1 MAESRNKLRGN
12 KSKAPVIYTIVII
25 SLMGLSFILYATY
38 AYLSYIYANKIEN
51 PTMNDIIASL
61 NTLFTA
67 ESFAL
72 PITLDVIK
80 EVFIMQV
87 RDIWWV
93 YVGVAVVVFLAMTSR
108 NPNDFKGMEYGS
120 ARWANKYEES
130 KFKDSTGI
138 PCGNGFYLTTKQ
150 KKGKYYVPNNLNE
163 TVIGGS
169 GAGKSFRKIKP
180 DIIQMTGSYIITD
193 PSGELYRDM
202 GKFLKKNGYKVKVLN
217 LNDIK
222 LSNTYNPF
230 KYMMNEEDVLK
241 VANMF
246 IENSGEKGE
255 KGDFWTAASRK
266 LLTVIML
273 YLFHSEDEVKSF
285 NRVMTLL
292 CSIEFKDG
300 HISDNC
306 LVARCIKRHQ
316 LQHHNTQDDA
326 VSILWNSLKTSPP
339 ETFGGIS
346 ETLSTKLQQWTVKA
360 VDILTATDEMDFDDI
375 GVHKTAIFVIQPAAD
390 TTYKAIANIFF
401 RQLFARLQY
410 IAELKYKN
418 RLPLLVSFEL
428 DEFANIGEIPNFNLE
443 LAVIRKYNIRVC
455 IVLQAF
461 SQLKSVYDEKI
472 ADGILSN
479 CSTLTYL
486 GTTDKD
492 TTDYVSWKLGK
503 TTVRVDTKSYNRG
516 NQGGGTDSESYVARD
531 LLTTD
536 EISKAVQKGENGK
549 AIIFV
554 DTFYPFFVDKFDL
567 ASHKHFAEIG
577 SDRNPAQ
584 EVNNAN
590 LEKDYRK
597 HYKELEKKYDDMK
610 KKAKQLSDE
619 VNSGKYDEPVTT
631 EEKQKAENSKL
642 LFEKFEKNPHKIQ
655 NANNAP
661 YIPDNVNEDD
671 IAEDIAED
679 IMGGVPT

>member
-1 MAESRNKLRGN
+1 MSESRNKLRGN
-12 KSKAPVIYTIVII
+12 KSKAPVIYTITII
-25 SLMGLSFILYATY
+25 ALMGLLFILYCTY
-38 AYLSYIYANKIEN
+38 AYLSYVRTNHIEN
-51 PTMNDIIASL
+51 PNMNDFVSSL
-61 NTLFTA
+61 NTLFKP

-80 EVFIMQV
+80 EVLVMQV

-93 YVGVAVVVFLAMTSR
+93 YAGIAMMVFLAITSR
-108 NPNDFKGMEYGS
+108 NPNDFKGVEYGS
-120 ARWANKYEES
+120 ARWANKYEYKLFS
-130 KFKDSTGI
+130 DNTGI
-138 PCGNGFYLTTKQ
+138 PCGQGFYLTTSQ
-150 KKGKYYVPNNLNE
+150 KRGKYHVPNNLNE
-163 TVIGGS
+163 VVIGGS

-202 GKFLKKNGYKVKVLN
+202 ANFLKNNGYKVRVLN

-230 KYMMNEEDVLK
+230 KYMKDEEDVLK

-246 IENSGEKGE
+246 IENTAEKGE
-255 KGDFWTAASRK
+255 KGDFWSAAAKK
-266 LLTVIML
+266 LLTIIML
-273 YLFHSEDEVKSF
+273 YLFHANDEIKSF
-285 NRVMTLL
+285 NRVITLL

-300 HISDNC
+300 HISDEC
-306 LVARCIKRHQ
+306 EIAKCIKSHQ
-316 LQHHNTQDDA
+316 LNYQTETDA
-326 VSILWNSLKTSPP
+326 VSVLWNSLKTSPP

-346 ETLSTKLQQWTVKA
+346 ETLSTKLQHWTIKS

-410 IAELKYKN
+410 IAELKYNN

-443 LAVIRKYNIRVC
+443 LAVIRKYNIRIC
-455 IVLQAF
+455 IVLQAL
-461 SQLKSVYDEKI
+461 SQLKSVYDDKI
-472 ADGILSN
+472 ADGIVGN
-479 CSTLTYL
+479 CSIFTFL

-492 TTDYVSWKLGK
+492 TTDFVSWKLGK
-503 TTVRVDTKSYNRG
+503 TTARVDTKSYNRG

-536 EISKAVQKGENGK
+536 EVSKAVQKGKNGK

-554 DTFYPFFVDKFDL
+554 DTLYPFFVDKFDL
-567 ASHKHFAEIG
+567 SKHKRYKEIG
-577 SDRNPAQ
+577 SDRNPKQA
-584 EVNNAN
+584 ENNAN
-590 LEKDYRK
+590 LTKDYTK
-597 HYKELEKKYDDMK
+597 IYKKREVEYEKMK
-610 KKAKQLSDE
+610 EKSKQLSAKI
-619 VNSGKYDEPVTT
+619 NSGQYNEPVTT
-631 EEKQKAENSKL
+631 EEKQEEENRKRLDIFIKSPNTML
-642 LFEKFEKNPHKIQ
+642 NM
-655 NANNAP
+655 NNAP
-661 YIPDNVNEDD
+661 TLPQNMDIDD
-671 IAEDIAED
+671 IEEDIE
-679 IMGGVPT
+679 GVFPL

>member
-1 MAESRNKLRGN
+1 MAESRNKLRGS
-12 KSKAPVIYTIVII
+12 KSKAPVIYTIIII
-25 SLMGLSFILYATY
+25 SLMGLIFILYATY

-51 PTMNDIIASL
+51 PSMNDIIASL
-61 NTLFTA
+61 NILFTA

-72 PITLDVIK
+72 PITFDVIK
-80 EVFIMQV
+80 EILIMQV
-87 RDIWWV
+87 RDIWWL
-93 YVGVAVVVFLAMTSR
+93 YVSIVAVVFLVITSK

-130 KFKDSTGI
+130 KFKDDTGI
-138 PCGNGFYLTTKQ
+138 PCGNGFYLTTAQ
-150 KKGKYYVPNNLNE
+150 QKGKYYVPNNLNE

-180 DIIQMTGSYIITD
+180 DIIQMTGSYIVTD

-202 GKFLKKNGYKVKVLN
+202 ANFLRKNDYKVKVLN

-230 KYMMNEEDVLK
+230 KYMKNEEDVLK

-246 IENSGEKGE
+246 VENSGEKGE
-255 KGDFWTAASRK
+255 KGDFWTAAARK
-266 LLTVIML
+266 LLTVIIL
-273 YLFHSEDEVKSF
+273 YLFHSKDEVKSF
-285 NRVMTLL
+285 HRAMTLL
-292 CSIEFKDG
+292 CSIEFEDG

-306 LVARCIKRHQ
+306 EIANCIKRHQ
-316 LQHHNTQDDA
+316 YQNKTETDA
-326 VSILWNSLKTSPP
+326 VSVLWNSLKNAPR

-375 GVHKTAIFVIQPAAD
+375 GVNKTAIFVIQPAAD

-410 IAELKYKN
+410 IAELKYNN

-428 DEFANIGEIPNFNLE
+428 DEFANIGEIPHFNLE
-443 LAVIRKYNIRVC
+443 LAVIRKYNIKVC

-567 ASHKHFAEIG
+567 AKHKRFAEIG

-590 LEKDYRK
+590 LENDYMPIYQRRL
-597 HYKELEKKYDDMK
+597 KEYEEREERLGM
-610 KKAKQLSDE
+610 LSAMI
-619 VNSGKYDEPVTT
+619 NSGEFDETLTV
-631 EEKQKAENSKL
+631 EEMREN
-642 LFEKFEKNPHKIQ
+642 KNRRLIDEFL
-655 NANNAP
+655 NN
-661 YIPDNVNEDD
+661 PDETKTLN
-671 IAEDIAED
+671 
-679 IMGGVPT
+679 GGNKEE

>member
-12 KSKAPVIYTIVII
+12 KSKAPVIYTLVVIF
-25 SLMGLSFILYATY
+25 LMGLSFVLYATY
-38 AYLSYIYANKIEN
+38 AYLSYVYANKIEN
-51 PTMNDIIASL
+51 PNMNDIIASL

-72 PITLDVIK
+72 PITSDVIK
-80 EVFIMQV
+80 EVLIMQV
-87 RDIWWV
+87 RDIWWL
-93 YVGVAVVVFLAMTSR
+93 YAGIAMIVFLAVTSR
-108 NPNDFKGMEYGS
+108 NPNDFKGVEYGS

-130 KFKDSTGI
+130 KFKDETGI
-138 PCGNGFYLTTKQ
+138 PCGKGFYLTTTQ
-150 KKGKYYVPNNLNE
+150 KKGKYHVPNNLNE

-180 DIIQMTGSYIITD
+180 DIIQMTGSYIVTD

-202 GKFLKKNGYKVKVLN
+202 GKFLEKNGYKVRVLN
-217 LNDIK
+217 LNDIR

-266 LLTVIML
+266 LLTLIML
-273 YLFHSEDEVKSF
+273 YLFHSKDEVKSF
-285 NRVMTLL
+285 HRAMTLL
-292 CSIEFKDG
+292 CSVEFEDG

-306 LVARCIKRHQ
+306 EIANCIKRHQ
-316 LQHHNTQDDA
+316 FQNNETETDA
-326 VSILWNSLKTSPP
+326 VSVLWNSLKTLPP

-375 GVHKTAIFVIQPAAD
+375 GVNKTAIFVIQPAAD

-410 IAELKYKN
+410 IAELKYNN

-503 TTVRVDTKSYNRG
+503 TTVRVDTKSFNRG

-567 ASHKHFAEIG
+567 AKHKRFAEIG

-584 EVNNAN
+584 AVNNAN
-590 LEKDYRK
+590 LEENYSKLYQEREDNYN
-597 HYKELEKKYDDMK
+597 KEKEK
-610 KKAKQLSDE
+610 ARQLSDKIL
-619 VNSGKYDEPVTT
+619 SGKYDEPLTT
-631 EEKQKAENSKL
+631 EEKKKEENRKAL
-642 LFEKFEKNPHKIQ
+642 RDRFETNPDLIQ

-661 YIPDNVNEDD
+661 YIPDDVNIDD
-671 IAEDIAED
+671 IKEDIEED
-679 IMGGVPT
+679 IYE

>member
-12 KSKAPVIYTIVII
+12 KSKAPVIYTLVII
-25 SLMGLSFILYATY
+25 FLMGLSFILYATY
-38 AYLSYIYANKIEN
+38 AYLSYVYANKIEN
-51 PTMNDIIASL
+51 PSMNDIIASL

-80 EVFIMQV
+80 EVLIMQV
-87 RDIWWV
+87 RDIWWL
-93 YVGVAVVVFLAMTSR
+93 YAGIAMIVFLAVTSR
-108 NPNDFKGMEYGS
+108 NPNDFKGVEYGS

-150 KKGKYYVPNNLNE
+150 KKGKYHVPNNLNE
-163 TVIGGS
+163 VVIGGS

-180 DIIQMTGSYIITD
+180 DIIQMTGSYIVTD

-202 GKFLKKNGYKVKVLN
+202 SNFLKKNGYKVKVLN
-217 LNDIK
+217 LNDIR

-246 IENSGEKGE
+246 VENSAEKGE

-266 LLTVIML
+266 LLTLIML
-273 YLFHSEDEVKSF
+273 YLFHSEDEIKSF
-285 NRVMTLL
+285 GRVMKLL
-292 CSIEFKDG
+292 CSITFEQG
-300 HISDNC
+300 HISDKC
-306 LVARCIKRHQ
+306 EIAKCIRSHQ
-316 LQHHNTQDDA
+316 LHHQTDTDA
-326 VSILWNSLKTSPP
+326 VSVLWGSLKTSPQ

-346 ETLSTKLQQWTVKA
+346 ETLSTKLQQWTVDA
-360 VDILTATDEMDFDDI
+360 VDILTSTDEMEFDEV
-375 GVHKTAIFVIQPAAD
+375 GVTKTAIFVIQPAAD

-410 IAELKYKN
+410 IAELKYNN

-492 TTDYVSWKLGK
+492 TTDYISWKLGK
-503 TTVRVDTKSYNRG
+503 TTVRVDTKSFNRG

-536 EISKAVQKGENGK
+536 EVSKAVQKGENGK

-567 ASHKHFAEIG
+567 ASHDKYNEIG
-577 SDRNPAQ
+577 SDRNPEQ

-590 LEKDYRK
+590 LTKDYA
-597 HYKELEKKYDDMK
+597 ELYQEREQNYNAQKKNSDDFK
-610 KKAKQLSDE
+610 KE
-619 VNSGKYDEPVTT
+619 VNSGKHNETLTT
-631 EEKQKAENSKL
+631 EEKQEEKALEML
-642 LFEKFEKNPHKIQ
+642 LKEFKDNPHKLQ
-655 NANNAP
+655 NINNAATLP
-661 YIPDNVNEDD
+661 DGIDIDEIPEDTEEDD
-671 IAEDIAED
+671 
-679 IMGGVPT
+679 V

>member
-12 KSKAPVIYTIVII
+12 KSKAPVIYTLVVIF
-25 SLMGLSFILYATY
+25 LMGLSFVLYATY
-38 AYLSYIYANKIEN
+38 AYLSYVYANKIEN
-51 PTMNDIIASL
+51 PNMNDIIASL

-80 EVFIMQV
+80 EVLIMQV
-87 RDIWWV
+87 RDIWWL
-93 YVGVAVVVFLAMTSR
+93 YAGIAMIVFLAVTSR
-108 NPNDFKGMEYGS
+108 NPNDFKGVEYGS
-120 ARWANKYEES
+120 ARWANKYEEK
-130 KFKDSTGI
+130 KFKDKKGI
-138 PCGNGFYLTTKQ
+138 PCGKGFYLTTKQ
-150 KKGKYYVPNNLNE
+150 KRGKYHVPNNLNE
-163 TVIGGS
+163 VVIGGS

-202 GKFLKKNGYKVKVLN
+202 GKFLEKNGYKVRVLN
-217 LNDIK
+217 LNDIR

-266 LLTVIML
+266 LLTIIML
-273 YLFHSEDEVKSF
+273 YLFHSEDETKSF
-285 NRVMTLL
+285 NRVITLL
-292 CSIEFKDG
+292 CTTEFKDG
-300 HISDNC
+300 HISETC
-306 LVARCIKRHQ
+306 EIAKCIQRHQ
-316 LQHHNTQDDA
+316 FQHHTRDDA
-326 VSILWNSLKTSPP
+326 VSVLWNSIRTSPP

-346 ETLSTKLQQWTVKA
+346 ETLSTKLQQYTVKA

-375 GVHKTAIFVIQPAAD
+375 GVNKTAIFVIQPAAD

-410 IAELKYKN
+410 IAELKYNN

-503 TTVRVDTKSYNRG
+503 TTVRVDTKSFNRG

-567 ASHKHFAEIG
+567 AKHKRFAEIG

-584 EVNNAN
+584 AVNNAN
-590 LEKDYRK
+590 LEENYSKLYQEREDNYN
-597 HYKELEKKYDDMK
+597 KEKEK
-610 KKAKQLSDE
+610 ARQLSDKIL
-619 VNSGKYDEPVTT
+619 SGKYDEPLTT
-631 EEKQKAENSKL
+631 EEKQKEENRKAL
-642 LFEKFEKNPHKIQ
+642 RDRFETNPDLIQ

-661 YIPDNVNEDD
+661 YIPDDVNIDD
-671 IAEDIAED
+671 IKEDIEED
-679 IMGGVPT
+679 IYE

>member
-12 KSKAPVIYTIVII
+12 KSKAPVIYTLVII
-25 SLMGLSFILYATY
+25 FLMGLSFVLYATY
-38 AYLSYIYANKIEN
+38 TYLSYIYANKIEN
-51 PTMNDIIASL
+51 PNMNDIIASL

-72 PITLDVIK
+72 PITSDVIK
-80 EVFIMQV
+80 EVLIMQV
-87 RDIWWV
+87 RDIWWL
-93 YVGVAVVVFLAMTSR
+93 YAGIAMIVFLAVTSR
-108 NPNDFKGMEYGS
+108 NPNDFKGVEYGS
-120 ARWANKYEES
+120 ARWANKYEEK
-130 KFKDSTGI
+130 KFKDKKGI
-138 PCGNGFYLTTKQ
+138 PCGKGFYLTTKQ
-150 KKGKYYVPNNLNE
+150 KRGKYHVPNNLNE
-163 TVIGGS
+163 VVIGGS

-202 GKFLKKNGYKVKVLN
+202 GKFLEKNGYKVRVLN
-217 LNDIK
+217 LNDIR

-230 KYMMNEEDVLK
+230 VYMKNEEDVLK

-246 IENSGEKGE
+246 VEHSGEKGE

-266 LLTVIML
+266 LLTLIML
-273 YLFHSEDEVKSF
+273 YLFHSKDEVKSF
-285 NRVMTLL
+285 HRAMTLL
-292 CSIEFKDG
+292 CSVEFEDG

-306 LVARCIKRHQ
+306 EIANCIKRHQ
-316 LQHHNTQDDA
+316 FQNETETDA
-326 VSILWNSLKTSPP
+326 VSVLWNSLKTLPP

-375 GVHKTAIFVIQPAAD
+375 GVNKTAIFVIQPAAD

-410 IAELKYKN
+410 IAELKYNN

-503 TTVRVDTKSYNRG
+503 TTVRVDTKSFNRG

-567 ASHKHFAEIG
+567 AKHKRFAEIG

-584 EVNNAN
+584 AVNNAN
-590 LEKDYRK
+590 LEENYSKLYQEREDNYN
-597 HYKELEKKYDDMK
+597 KEKEK
-610 KKAKQLSDE
+610 ARQLSDKIL
-619 VNSGKYDEPVTT
+619 SGKYDEPLTT
-631 EEKQKAENSKL
+631 EEKQKEENRKAL
-642 LFEKFEKNPHKIQ
+642 RDRFETNPDLIQ

-661 YIPDNVNEDD
+661 YIPDDVNIDD
-671 IAEDIAED
+671 IKEDIEED
-679 IMGGVPT
+679 IYE

>member
-1 MAESRNKLRGN
+1 
-12 KSKAPVIYTIVII
+12 
-25 SLMGLSFILYATY
+25 
-38 AYLSYIYANKIEN
+38 
-51 PTMNDIIASL
+51 
-61 NTLFTA
+61 
-67 ESFAL
+67 
-72 PITLDVIK
+72 
-80 EVFIMQV
+80 
-87 RDIWWV
+87 
-93 YVGVAVVVFLAMTSR
+93 
-108 NPNDFKGMEYGS
+108 
-120 ARWANKYEES
+120 
-130 KFKDSTGI
+130 
-138 PCGNGFYLTTKQ
+138 
-150 KKGKYYVPNNLNE
+150 
-163 TVIGGS
+163 
-169 GAGKSFRKIKP
+169 
-180 DIIQMTGSYIITD
+180 MTGSYIVTD

-202 GKFLKKNGYKVKVLN
+202 GKFLEKNGYKVRVLN
-217 LNDIK
+217 LNDIR

-266 LLTVIML
+266 LLTIIML
-273 YLFHSEDEVKSF
+273 YLFHSEDETKSF
-285 NRVMTLL
+285 NRVITLL
-292 CSIEFKDG
+292 CTTEFKDG
-300 HISDNC
+300 HISETC
-306 LVARCIKRHQ
+306 EIAKCIQRHRF
-316 LQHHNTQDDA
+316 QHHTRDDA
-326 VSILWNSLKTSPP
+326 VSILWNSIRTSPP

-346 ETLSTKLQQWTVKA
+346 ETLSTKLQQYTVKA

-375 GVHKTAIFVIQPAAD
+375 GVNKTAIFVIQPAAD

-410 IAELKYKN
+410 IAELKYNN

-503 TTVRVDTKSYNRG
+503 TTVRVDTKSFNRG

-567 ASHKHFAEIG
+567 AKHKRFAEIG

-584 EVNNAN
+584 AVNNAN
-590 LEKDYRK
+590 LEENYSKLYQEREDNYN
-597 HYKELEKKYDDMK
+597 KEKEK
-610 KKAKQLSDE
+610 ARQLSDKIL
-619 VNSGKYDEPVTT
+619 SGKYDEPLTT
-631 EEKQKAENSKL
+631 EEKQKEENRKAL
-642 LFEKFEKNPHKIQ
+642 RDRFETNPDLIQ

-661 YIPDNVNEDD
+661 YIPDDVNIDD
-671 IAEDIAED
+671 IKEDIEED
-679 IMGGVPT
+679 IYE

>member
-12 KSKAPVIYTIVII
+12 KSKAPVIYTLVII
-25 SLMGLSFILYATY
+25 FLMGLSFVLYATY
-38 AYLSYIYANKIEN
+38 AYLSYVYANKIEN
-51 PTMNDIIASL
+51 PNMNDIIASL

-72 PITLDVIK
+72 PITSDVIK
-80 EVFIMQV
+80 EVLIMQV
-87 RDIWWV
+87 RDIWWL
-93 YVGVAVVVFLAMTSR
+93 YAGIAMIVFLAVTSR
-108 NPNDFKGMEYGS
+108 NPNDFKGVEYGS
-120 ARWANKYEES
+120 ARWANKYEEK
-130 KFKDSTGI
+130 KFKDKKGI
-138 PCGNGFYLTTKQ
+138 PCGKGFYLTTKQ
-150 KKGKYYVPNNLNE
+150 KRGKYHVPNNLNE
-163 TVIGGS
+163 VVIGGS

-202 GKFLKKNGYKVKVLN
+202 GKFLEKNGYKVRVLN
-217 LNDIK
+217 LNDIR

-230 KYMMNEEDVLK
+230 VYMKNEEDVLK

-246 IENSGEKGE
+246 VEHSGEKGE

-266 LLTVIML
+266 LLTLIML
-273 YLFHSEDEVKSF
+273 YLFHSKDEVKSF
-285 NRVMTLL
+285 HRAMTLL
-292 CSIEFKDG
+292 CSVEFEDG

-306 LVARCIKRHQ
+306 EIANCIKRHQ
-316 LQHHNTQDDA
+316 FQNETETDA
-326 VSILWNSLKTSPP
+326 VSVLWNSLKTLPP

-375 GVHKTAIFVIQPAAD
+375 GVNKTAIFVIQPAAD

-410 IAELKYKN
+410 IAELKYNN

-486 GTTDKD
+486 GTTDRD

-503 TTVRVDTKSYNRG
+503 TTARVDTKSFNRG

-536 EISKAVQKGENGK
+536 EVSKAVQKGENGK

-567 ASHKHFAEIG
+567 AKHKKFAEIG
-577 SDRNPAQ
+577 SDRNEKQA
-584 EVNNAN
+584 VNNAN
-590 LEKDYRK
+590 LENDYAPLYQKRL
-597 HYKELEKKYDDMK
+597 KEYNEREERLGM
-610 KKAKQLSDE
+610 LSAMI
-619 VNSGKYDEPVTT
+619 NSGEYDKTLTV
-631 EEKQKAENSKL
+631 EEMRENQNRQL
-642 LFEKFEKNPHKIQ
+642 IDEFLNNPDEAKTL
-655 NANNAP
+655 NGG
-661 YIPDNVNEDD
+661 NE
-671 IAEDIAED
+671 E
-679 IMGGVPT
+679 G